1 MLMAQLLL
9 NGLALGAAYALVAL
23 GFVVVLNTT
32 SAVNFAHGE
41 AVMVGGFLAVALT
54 AILPPALTGNAFL
67 LLPLV
72 LIAMAALGL
81 LLSWVAYMPLRHEAP
96 TSVFV
101 STIAVGVILANGVNA
116 LFGAAPRT
124 VPPLLAGG
132 PFTLD
137 TAVLGTLTISRQS
150 VAIIATAILLIGGL
164 TLLFTRTQLG
174 RRLRA
179 TAQDPEM
186 ARAIGINTTA
196 MIALSFALATALA
209 GAAGLLLAN
218 QFFISP
224 SEGGTL
230 MLKAYIAVVIG
241 GWGSLAGA
249 VIGAM
254 LIAMFEVV
262 AAVWVSHPVAE
273 GLLYATLFAI
283 LLLRPRGLFGEA
295 AGRRA

>member
-1 MLMAQLLL
+1 MLAQLLL
-9 NGLALGAAYALVAL
+9 NALALGAAYALVAL
-23 GFVVVLNTT
+23 GFVVVINTT
-32 SAVNFAHGE
+32 NAVNFAHGE

-54 AILPPALTGNAFL
+54 AALPPALTANAFL

-72 LIAMAALGL
+72 MIAMAGLGL
-81 LLSWVAYMPLRHEAP
+81 IISLVAYLPLRHEPP

-101 STIAVGVILANGVNA
+101 STIAVGVILANSVNA

-132 PFTLD
+132 P
-137 TAVLGTLTISRQS
+137 LTIQAPGLNTLILSRQS
-150 VAIIATAILLIGGL
+150 LAIIAAAILLIGGL
-164 TLLFTRTQLG
+164 TLLFTKTQLG

-179 TAQDPEM
+179 TAQDAEM
-186 ARAIGINTTA
+186 ARAIGIDTTA

-218 QFFISP
+218 QFFVSP
-224 SEGGTL
+224 SDGGTL

-241 GWGSLAGA
+241 GWGSLTGA

-254 LIAMFEVV
+254 LIALFEVV
-262 AAVWVSHPVAE
+262 AAVWVSHPLAE
-273 GLLYATLFAI
+273 GLLYATLFAL
-283 LLLRPRGLFGEA
+283 LLLRPQGLLGETT
-295 AGRRA
+295 GRRA